1 MRIAFISPASIN
13 GESGSSRI
21 FRTLQETAPED
32 VKIYNITTTVGHIKG
47 WPQIRGS
54 FEEYFLPWRP
64 SFGRIERS
72 RFDGMP
78 NVLGSMLWG
87 EAFKNGLREFLKE
100 SKIEVINAHSH
111 GIEFWWAFEVAQG
124 LKIPYYLTCHD
135 LLEYNLSRWANI
147 SSVNSKLCIVWR
159 EAKRRFVISKELG
172 EEYCRRFGRKDYI
185 VVTDGIEGVKVR
197 SEKSISEYLIYF
209 LGSQHV
215 SYEKNFVSIFEA
227 LSIFNEKYP
236 QRKVKLL
243 TRPPLQKSWA
253 NFENY
258 ESRPFGSESD
268 IAADLEE
275 VHLLYQPLPFEE
287 KFASLSRY
295 SLSTK
300 MITYLGSGIPILFHG
315 PQNSAASRCLDKAA
329 FQVHSC
335 DPVEVFDVI
344 ENGLLENS
352 LRGDVLLR
360 AESIVND
367 RFLLG
372 KVSNA
377 FWGTISSADQ
387 NVG

>member
-21 FRTLQETAPED
+21 FRTLQEMAPGN
-32 VKIYNITTTVGHIKG
+32 VTVFNVTTTVGHAKG
-47 WPQIRGS
+47 WLPVGGN

-64 SFGRIERS
+64 DFGRIERS
-72 RFDGMP
+72 RFNGIP
-78 NVLGSMLWG
+78 NLLGCILWG
-87 EAFKNGLREFLKE
+87 GAFKNRLRELFQE
-100 SKIEVINAHSH
+100 STIQAINAHSH
-111 GIEFWWAFEVAQG
+111 GIEFWWAFEVAQE

-135 LLEYNLSRWANI
+135 LLEYNLSRWPNI
-147 SSVNSKLCIVWR
+147 SSINSKLCIAWK
-159 EAKRRFVISKELG
+159 ESKKRFVISEELG
-172 EEYCRRFGRKDYI
+172 EEYCRRFGRKDYTI
-185 VVTDGIEGVKVR
+185 VTDGIDGVKSR
-197 SEKSISEYLIYF
+197 PGNSISKYVIYF

-215 SYEKNFVSIFEA
+215 SYEKNFDSLFKA
-227 LSIFNEKYP
+227 LSTFNEKYP
-236 QRKVKLL
+236 QCKVKLL

-253 NFENY
+253 SYESY

-315 PQNSAASRCLDKAA
+315 PHDSAASRCLDTAA

-335 DPVEVFDVI
+335 DPTEVFDVM
-344 ENGLLENS
+344 EKGLLEHS
-352 LRGDVLLR
+352 IREDVLLR
-360 AESIVND
+360 AERIVND

-377 FWGTISSADQ
+377 FWGTINSA
-387 NVG
+387 NKSVG